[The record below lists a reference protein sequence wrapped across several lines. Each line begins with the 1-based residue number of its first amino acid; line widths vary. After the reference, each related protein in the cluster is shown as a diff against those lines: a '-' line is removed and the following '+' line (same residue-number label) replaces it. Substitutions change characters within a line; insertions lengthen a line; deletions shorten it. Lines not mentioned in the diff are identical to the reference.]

1 MKINN
6 KKYTFTSIEDLF
18 NYLKNLEEENK
29 EIECKT
35 DEWSRITIS
44 FIAEFSKYFGEQDI
58 FIRASEEEK
67 KNFKREYNL
76 ADYHRIIT
84 IRINSLGYIKI
95 YVTLE
100 QGKEDLEEELNK
112 IREQIKKKG
121 L

>member
-18 NYLKNLEEENK
+18 NYLKNIEEEYKN
-29 EIECKT
+29 IECKT
-35 DEWSRITIS
+35 DEWHTIVPS
-44 FIAEFSKYFGEQDI
+44 LIAEVNKDFEKQNV
-58 FIRASEEEK
+58 FIGASEEEK
-67 KNFKREYNL
+67 KNFKREYNP

-100 QGKEDLEEELNK
+100 QGKEDLEEDINK
-112 IREQIKKKG
+112 IREHFKSK
-121 L
+121 